1 MVQEKYTTAMAAMG
15 ARKCSYK
22 SSQFNTKE
30 RAFSEKEESNDK
42 DDDHSTAGDF
52 EAPWPHPLLEDV
64 VGAELLKAIGV
75 GLAEELFAEE
85 RATMPRAQKRLI
97 V

>member
-1 MVQEKYTTAMAAMG
+1 MAAMG
-15 ARKCSYK
+15 GRKCSYK
-22 SSQFNTKE
+22 SCEFNTKE
-30 RAFSEKEESNDK
+30 RALSEIKESNDK

-75 GLAEELFAEE
+75 GLAEELCAEE
-85 RATMPRAQKRLI
+85 RNNDAKSTKKARRLGFRA
-97 V
+97 